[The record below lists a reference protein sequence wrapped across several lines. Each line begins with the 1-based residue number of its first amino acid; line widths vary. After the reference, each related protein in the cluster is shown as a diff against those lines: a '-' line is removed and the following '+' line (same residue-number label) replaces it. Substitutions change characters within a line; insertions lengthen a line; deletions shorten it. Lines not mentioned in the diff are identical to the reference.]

1 MTDKR
6 KVIAGLLVLILAGI
20 GLVGGTFLV
29 RQRLE
34 IRRQAAPATTI
45 YFDPS
50 TVNTS
55 LGQTVNFDIK
65 LDTGTN
71 YISYLQLDISYDST
85 ILQAASLSFDGTV
98 LPVNIDPVDLSQSGI
113 IFGSAGTLPGG
124 NPVHG
129 TGVTVALVSFN
140 VIGSASTGTS
150 INFGDNTL
158 AYTADPEETPTGVN
172 LITSKVSATVS
183 TGIAEE
189 DVCVLE
195 FIVPTVT
202 PTPTPTITLTPTP
215 TPTITLTPTPTPTI
229 TLTPTPTP
237 TVTPTIT
244 PTPTPTVTLTPTPTL
259 PPTPIACLDLSST
272 AEGSI
277 LERYQVV
284 TFTCIGSG
292 GVDNPIDHIEFR
304 VQIDAGAWTPL
315 GTVVATLM
323 PDGTYQGSITY
334 TVPSYGA
341 YRFECRVCTT
351 SYCTAWGQAE

>member
-6 KVIAGLLVLILAGI
+6 KVIAGLLVLILAGL

-45 YFDPS
+45 YF
-50 TVNTS
+50 
-55 LGQTVNFDIK
+55 K

-71 YISYLQLDISYDST
+71 YVSYLQLEINYDSSV
-85 ILQAASLSFDGTV
+85 LQATLLEFDNTV
-98 LPVNIDPVDLSQSGI
+98 LPVNIDPVDLSQPGK

-129 TGVTVALVSFN
+129 TGVRVALVSFD
-140 VIGSASTGTS
+140 VIGNAPAGTS
-150 INFGDNTL
+150 INFGDNTV
-158 AYTADPEETPTGVN
+158 AYTADPEETPTGVD
-172 LITSKVSATVS
+172 LITSKISATVS
-183 TGIAEE
+183 TGVAEE

-215 TPTITLTPTPTPTI
+215 TVTPTPTPTITLTPTPTVTPTPTPTI

-244 PTPTPTVTLTPTPTL
+244 PTPTPTLTITPTPTPTL

-292 GVDNPIDHIEFR
+292 GIDNPVDHIEFR

-334 TVPSYGA
+334 TVPSYGV

-351 SYCTAWGQAE
+351 SYCTTWGQAE